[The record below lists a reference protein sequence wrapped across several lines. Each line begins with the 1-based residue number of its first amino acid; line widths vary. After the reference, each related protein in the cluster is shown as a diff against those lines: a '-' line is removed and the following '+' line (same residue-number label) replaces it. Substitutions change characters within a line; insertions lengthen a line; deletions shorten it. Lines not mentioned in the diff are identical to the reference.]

1 MQDFDSMLNVSAV
14 SQDEQTAAFVA
25 ESRNQMIEEHEST
38 DAVDEILLK
47 VIGAPITKERRGWWR
62 GEER

>member
-1 MQDFDSMLNVSAV
+1 MSNEKRVLELDQYEHSLLIHSLN
-14 SQDEQTAAFVA
+14 EQ
-25 ESRNQMIEEHEST
+25 RNQMIEEHEPT